1 MKINRNEPLPS
12 HTKWKMDECYAKVVL
27 ENFFPERYSDLK
39 IADKPDLRDEKR
51 RVGIEVTSSIPQKER
66 ELSRLWSQ
74 TVCMEESQKKARNI
88 ERMEQLNMHY
98 TGGVQVWPAKT
109 YRTDVIGERPSGDFL
124 IAVDEKIKKLNGG
137 QYEDQSRYDLFVHS
151 EIYVW
156 PDQLGVW
163 MQKLLEELLDKN
175 QQPRRY
181 VYVYLLGLRA
191 LHIWNLEDKS
201 FVVIPRDKDFWK
213 YEWTARELVIERE
226 EREEDEQT

>member
-1 MKINRNEPLPS
+1 
-12 HTKWKMDECYAKVVL
+12 MDECYAKVVL

-109 YRTDVIGERPSGDFL
+109 YRTDVIGEGPSGDFL

-213 YEWTARELVIERE
+213 YEWTARVYLRSRLICAKWRK
-226 EREEDEQT
+226 